1 MFNNRLYTA
10 TPRHREVY
18 GRYER
23 VFTLVDF
30 SAALLFVAGS
40 VCFLFPELM
49 TAGTWAFL
57 VGSLA
62 FAAKPS
68 VRVAREFHLARLP
81 LPGDLAPGE
90 DPAGRPF

>member
-1 MFNNRLYTA
+1 VFNNRLYTA
-10 TPRHREVY
+10 TPRHRQVY
-18 GRYER
+18 GSYER

-40 VCFLFPELM
+40 VCFFFPELM

-68 VRVAREFHLARLP
+68 VRVAREFHLSRLP
-81 LPGDLAPGE
+81 LPGDLLPGQ
-90 DPAGRPF
+90 AGTDERS